1 MKKYIFMALAAVG
14 VYFTYHYSKHI
25 VNEDELWVEKVSVP
39 EGGFIK
45 VYHSHKCL
53 RSKPLYIDKE
63 KKTGFKKTRFSVY
76 DICILEDEVKM
87 LNSISRTNIKRVLD
101 RGWETSE
108 DIESFVRYEKEICD
122 LSNRGYE
129 VSYSWVGRG
138 TKKLSKSIDAW
149 RLLDKTD
156 GREFKW

>member
-1 MKKYIFMALAAVG
+1 MVLAAVG
-14 VYFTYHYSKHI
+14 VYFAYHYSKHI
-25 VNEDELWVEKVSVP
+25 VNDDELWVEKVSVP
-39 EGGFIK
+39 EGGFIE

-63 KKTGFKKTRFSVY
+63 KKIGFKKTRYSVY

-87 LNSISRTNIKRVLD
+87 LNSISETNIKRVLD

-122 LSNRGYE
+122 LSNRDYE
-129 VSYSWVGRG
+129 VSYSWIGRG
-138 TKKLSKSIDAW
+138 TKRLSKPIPGW
-149 RLLDKTD
+149 RLLDGMK